1 MKFGNIMMKW
11 KRSGKMSE
19 KRFIPSKYASHTH
32 DVKTDKHYYVTDE
45 YVGCRE
51 LFDEIERLEKI
62 NNKLEQKILNKG
74 AENTKLKLTLREIV
88 EDLEKQIKKK
98 TPILI
103 QQEYVDWIKGNVD
116 LRLNSEKKK
125 WKEDN
130 FRW

>member
-1 MKFGNIMMKW
+1 MMKW